1 MASQYNSA
9 GARGIGSTAAKSDKL
24 GSSEKPSGH
33 NAGTR
38 WRPGSGANARK
49 PEYKAKPPSL
59 FKNYSKEEP
68 EGGKPGLR
76 VSAPF
81 FKKQDTSTA
90 TIQLDPSQHDWLLR
104 LSATGTLD
112 ANEIVS
118 TLMSKG
124 LK

>member
-1 MASQYNSA
+1 MKKKSSGQGWRAQPKDAAMASQHNSA
-9 GARGIGSTAAKSDKL
+9 GARGIDSAAAESDKL
-24 GSSEKPSGH
+24 GSGEKSSGYTNNTNN

-68 EGGKPGLR
+68 ERGKPGLR

-81 FKKQDTSTA
+81 FKK
-90 TIQLDPSQHDWLLR
+90 
-104 LSATGTLD
+104 
-112 ANEIVS
+112 
-118 TLMSKG
+118 
-124 LK
+124 

>member
-1 MASQYNSA
+1 MKKKSSGQGWRAQPKDAAVASQCSSA
-9 GARGIGSTAAKSDKL
+9 GAGGGGTAAKSEQL
-24 GSSEKPSGH
+24 GSSEKSSGH

-68 EGGKPGLR
+68 ERGNAGLR

-81 FKKQDTSTA
+81 FKK
-90 TIQLDPSQHDWLLR
+90 
-104 LSATGTLD
+104 
-112 ANEIVS
+112 
-118 TLMSKG
+118 
-124 LK
+124 